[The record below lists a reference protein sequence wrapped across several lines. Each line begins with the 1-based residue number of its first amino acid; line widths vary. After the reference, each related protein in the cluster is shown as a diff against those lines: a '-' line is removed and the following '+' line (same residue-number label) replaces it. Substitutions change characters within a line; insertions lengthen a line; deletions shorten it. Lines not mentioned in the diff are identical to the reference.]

1 MTAVLWKEIRENLK
15 WAVLWLLGVAAATA
29 YVFYVPQAA
38 ECWRNAESLCKP
50 TFLMVMLFGAAAGGA
65 LLGLLQTAPETRRD
79 RWAFLIHR
87 PATRTRLFL
96 GKVFGGLLLLLPA
109 MGIPLVG
116 AALWAATPGPPSS
129 SSWARHCGR
138 SQRTGG
144 RTIPPW
150 AGSSKPPS
158 DRRQQVP
165 ASATGELFM
174 SGRPTICP
182 HAQLVEK
189 EHQGAMERP
198 LGVKRTSKPL
208 TAYGLPASV
217 CTCRAKG

>member
-1 MTAVLWKEIRENLK
+1 MITDARSCRRLREQAKLIGASGRYSGAGTVALPSTPHDSPAREPGRGRALVRADECSRRWLRPHGTLTRNRWIVNPLQQGEGRTKSSSASSDIR
-15 WAVLWLLGVAAATA
+15 
-29 YVFYVPQAA
+29 
-38 ECWRNAESLCKP
+38 
-50 TFLMVMLFGAAAGGA
+50 
-65 LLGLLQTAPETRRD
+65 
-79 RWAFLIHR
+79 
-87 PATRTRLFL
+87 
-96 GKVFGGLLLLLPA
+96 
-109 MGIPLVG
+109 
-116 AALWAATPGPPSS
+116 AATPCPPSP

-150 AGSSKPPS
+150 AGSGKPPP

-189 EHQGAMERP
+189 EHQRAMERP